1 MWSSDSGT
9 SKSSSS
15 SKSEKVAKGSNTE
28 KESNSSSSDAGKTIE
43 FGYEKH
49 PILAEATY
57 PVQWSDNS
65 WAGTQV
71 KVDKARVIQV
81 KPFKDSGNGK
91 TYQGI
96 VLMHFSITA
105 ARDISIYPSQGTL
118 VTSDGQQADADTYN
132 GDDFDGDIAKGVT
145 KDGYVLWEL
154 EKMTD
159 PKAIKTLRV
168 KFHAN
173 YETDDM
179 DDDNAYKDFDF
190 TINL

>member
-1 MWSSDSGT
+1 
-9 SKSSSS
+9 
-15 SKSEKVAKGSNTE
+15 
-28 KESNSSSSDAGKTIE
+28 
-43 FGYEKH
+43 
-49 PILAEATY
+49 
-57 PVQWSDNS
+57 
-65 WAGTQV
+65 
-71 KVDKARVIQV
+71 
-81 KPFKDSGNGK
+81 
-91 TYQGI
+91 
-96 VLMHFSITA
+96 MHFSITA